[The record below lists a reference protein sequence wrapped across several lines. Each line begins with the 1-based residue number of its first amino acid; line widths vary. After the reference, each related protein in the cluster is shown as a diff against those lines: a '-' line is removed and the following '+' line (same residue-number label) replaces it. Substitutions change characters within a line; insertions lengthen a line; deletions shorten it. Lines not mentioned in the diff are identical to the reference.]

1 MGSIDL
7 RTQLWL
13 LYACCWCWCWW
24 AARRWPS
31 PSPIPKQRL
40 NPPRGTSDLAA
51 LVAATV
57 PTVAALDSAASV
69 AATAPTTEATEATV
83 ATAPTTEAT
92 RVKQPPFSP
101 TSHIHGSE
109 TLLGIKEELHL
120 KTYLMNSAYNYT

>member
-13 LYACCWCWCWW
+13 PSACCRCWCWW
-24 AARRWPS
+24 AARRSPS

-40 NPPRGTSDLAA
+40 NPRRGTSDLAA
-51 LVAATV
+51 L
-57 PTVAALDSAASV
+57 V

-92 RVKQPPFSP
+92 GVKQHPFSP
-101 TSHIHGSE
+101 TSHTHGSE
-109 TLLGIKEELHL
+109 TLLGIIEELHL
-120 KTYLMNSAYNYT
+120 KTYVMNSAYNYT